1 MTTKR
6 ICILDKALP
15 LNEEFYDKLVSNLK
29 AQDITIT
36 YCRRPNE
43 DSENADIIILAAP
56 MNTKIFAPHQIVLG
70 LRWNNRKERLLI
82 ADKIMSPKFMARW
95 ASPESNEEL
104 KETLAEWNTDEYVFK
119 YDSSAGRRGVALINQ
134 KTEQI
139 PEDYSSE
146 KDIIMEYLSD
156 DPYTYKADMFCG
168 VLLNSWFLRTTD
180 INHEEF
186 NNYTKNPTKYDL
198 PADVKMELEEL
209 SRELMKYGGGYV
221 SIDLMKFNGHYK
233 IIEINTNTVGRNIS
247 WKHFSEDYLVTY
259 PAGIKE
265 LLETSASAPNFEK
278 LWSKFRT
285 KDWIKSI

>member
-1 MTTKR
+1 MTTIK

-29 AQDITIT
+29 AQNITIT

-43 DSENADIIILAAP
+43 DSKNADIIILAAP
-56 MNTKIFAPHQIVLG
+56 MSTKIFSFNQIVLG
-70 LRWNNRKERLLI
+70 LRWINRKERLLI
-82 ADKIMSPKFMARW
+82 ADKIMSPEFMARW
-95 ASPESNEEL
+95 ASPESEEEL
-104 KETLAEWNTDEYVFK
+104 TEALAAWDTDEYIFK
-119 YDSSAGRRGVALINQ
+119 YDSSAGRRGVSLINQ
-134 KTEQI
+134 KTGQI
-139 PEDYSSE
+139 PENYSSE
-146 KDIIMEYLSD
+146 KDIIMEYLND

-186 NNYTKNPTKYDL
+186 NNYTSNPTNFDL
-198 PADVKMELEEL
+198 PADVKMQLEEL
-209 SRELMKYGGGYV
+209 SRELMKYGSGYI

-247 WKHFSEDYLVTY
+247 WKHFSDNYLVTY

-265 LLETSASAPNFEK
+265 LLETYAVAPTFEK
-278 LWSKFRT
+278 LWGKFRT